1 MESRHDPGLS
11 AALRALPLEAPPAD
25 AWPAIRSR
33 MAGMQIARQ
42 RSPWPWLAL
51 AASLGLVALAS
62 PLFLVT
68 PQSTA
73 PQAPPVA
80 LVDTELDGLKAR
92 SQQLEGEIH
101 ALRAANPEVDEF
113 RFALEQ
119 AIEDELTLVD
129 VGLTAPGGDRDALWR
144 ARVQLLEELKAATA
158 ADSGA
163 LWMQASVY

>member
-25 AWPAIRSR
+25 AWPAIRAR
-33 MAGMQIARQ
+33 MGAAKPTSAR
-42 RSPWPWLAL
+42 PLWPWLAL
-51 AASLGLVALAS
+51 AASLGLVALAN
-62 PLFLVT
+62 PLWLRV
-68 PQSTA
+68 PGPA
-73 PQAPPVA
+73 PIAAPPV
-80 LVDTELDGLKAR
+80 LVADAELGILKAR

-144 ARVQLLEELKAATA
+144 ERVRLLEELKTTTAT
-158 ADSGA
+158 DTGS
-163 LWMQASVY
+163 LLMQASLY